1 MSAVATHFVH
11 VRDAAVH
18 PAAWPTLPVF
28 ICDPLQLS
36 CAVCCLLSE
45 VYSDMDKAAHRAAT
59 PSEHHVPLLPSQA
72 SCGDPNQTE
81 SSQRWSRSLERHR
94 DSSVRSW
101 TFQCDMIGV
110 RQVASPP
117 DQDVLG
123 GHSRLAQPPRLHVTA
138 EPLRLT
144 MLVAAFPHIPSERST
159 VPTQAC
165 SHQCT
170 PGVSV
175 CTRCV
180 PFSCMNALVASR
192 EVRAAVILL
201 DLFVRENQRV
211 CLQAWHM
218 RVQKSTGLH
227 KIGVRRKGDPAAWR

>member
-1 MSAVATHFVH
+1 MPRFIQRLGRHCPFSYGI
-11 VRDAAVH
+11 
-18 PAAWPTLPVF
+18 PCSCPVLF
-28 ICDPLQLS
+28 
-36 CAVCCLLSE
+36 AVCCLRYIVTWTKIPCPFVS
-45 VYSDMDKAAHRAAT
+45 
-59 PSEHHVPLLPSQA
+59 SQA

-144 MLVAAFPHIPSERST
+144 MFGCGFS
-159 VPTQAC
+159 
-165 SHQCT
+165 SHTIGEIHCPD
-170 PGVSV
+170 PG
-175 CTRCV
+175 
-180 PFSCMNALVASR
+180 L
-192 EVRAAVILL
+192 
-201 DLFVRENQRV
+201 
-211 CLQAWHM
+211 
-218 RVQKSTGLH
+218 
-227 KIGVRRKGDPAAWR
+227 